1 MHWRDE
7 RKWEKDYLF
16 VGDTSCHYMYCCC
29 PSPAVKIM
37 APIKSLHHVADRK
50 YIFFRTG
57 DHDCRCFVK
66 LRLRSPS
73 ESPCR
78 ESVCVWVD
86 AQTSK
91 LGLELQNTFFTH
103 VSLYSYFPTPH
114 LHHLTLMLGD
124 IFGIPTAF
132 MQKRHDPFLY
142 ARSSFRVLFYQLL
155 HSATNLTCINI
166 RVYSFSACSRKPFR
180 STACFPA
187 SCSPHCFV
195 FILLCFIHVSYLS
208 SPPVTHS

>member
-1 MHWRDE
+1 M
-7 RKWEKDYLF
+7 
-16 VGDTSCHYMYCCC
+16 
-29 PSPAVKIM
+29 KIM

-50 YIFFRTG
+50 YIFFWTG

-78 ESVCVWVD
+78 ESVCVWVG

-91 LGLELQNTFFTH
+91 PGLELQNTFFTH
-103 VSLYSYFPTPH
+103 VSLYFYFPTPH
-114 LHHLTLMLGD
+114 LHHLTLILGD
-124 IFGIPTAF
+124 IFGIPTTF
-132 MQKRHDPFLY
+132 MQKAPRLSLY
-142 ARSSFRVLFYQLL
+142 AHTSFRVVFYQLL
-155 HSATNLTCINI
+155 QSVTNLTCINI

-187 SCSPHCFV
+187 SCSPHCLV

-208 SPPVTHS
+208 SLPIIHS